1 MKISFL
7 KIKKAFLKLLKVV
20 HPVTRLNVSSKQI
33 TTPSFFF
40 ILFLQIILLIAFSI
54 FYRAAAAGFVLFLCF
69 LIKFFLYNKT
79 AFLWEN
85 SHLENLMPTS
95 YTKIIPFS
103 TCYCNIFFSY
113 IWCLGSYGLASSC
126 SATFTALRPCDPSAD
141 INRRTYARWIS
152 LQKSFSLI

>member
-1 MKISFL
+1 MSSTFFPATSGYNSLASSIPILSSLPCALYWPVRGSYTPIFIVL
-7 KIKKAFLKLLKVV
+7 SSAPVSAELSEKKAFLKLLKVV

-79 AFLWEN
+79 VFL
-85 SHLENLMPTS
+85 
-95 YTKIIPFS
+95 
-103 TCYCNIFFSY
+103 
-113 IWCLGSYGLASSC
+113 
-126 SATFTALRPCDPSAD
+126 
-141 INRRTYARWIS
+141 
-152 LQKSFSLI
+152 